1 MFQSGEQQTI
11 RILLIEEQVL
21 VRAALVALVRSWE
34 GFHVVAEAATKVE
47 ALKQFRRRDGRC
59 LAVARWD

>member
-1 MFQSGEQQTI
+1 M
-11 RILLIEEQVL
+11 IEEQLL

-34 GFHVVAEAATKVE
+34 GFHVVGEAATKVE
-47 ALKQFRRRDGRC
+47 ALKQFRRLDGRC